1 MKSIVINSVFLF
13 LCMFFVQFPL
23 SLQAQELQA
32 MPQAEKLTQQEFMDM
47 TEPVV
52 RVVEQDPQTSFSF
65 RVVPEWT
72 EIGDDKLKNYVSQ
85 GRLYGDV
92 AVFVGPLTSQ
102 GRARFEVTSE
112 ELTSALYL
120 KHWVI
125 DRIIK
130 NGYTLI
136 SIEEKPDGRM
146 EALYIIF
153 KDGVTNVTRSLFKVN
168 GKRILMATYM
178 IPQDLY
184 KQYKDQQILTL
195 ENFRFTENDRE
206 YAEDVKTYAYLDKRK
221 FEYPQSLIVNS
232 SDIISEDEF
241 TIELLLRDQQN
252 FIKGNFRVDIYAR
265 DQEDFDLKQK
275 VADLLNAW
283 DENKL
288 ERRDLIEKKKYDTNE
303 NITYQN
309 IDVYGMSVK
318 SSEYLKYEEDPITQ
332 ELWLGILADEEYYYV
347 VSLVGVARDIDI
359 ISWSRNARAYEMII
373 RSLRKSELL

>member
-1 MKSIVINSVFLF
+1 
-13 LCMFFVQFPL
+13 
-23 SLQAQELQA
+23 
-32 MPQAEKLTQQEFMDM
+32 
-47 TEPVV
+47 
-52 RVVEQDPQTSFSF
+52 
-65 RVVPEWT
+65 
-72 EIGDDKLKNYVSQ
+72 
-85 GRLYGDV
+85 
-92 AVFVGPLTSQ
+92 
-102 GRARFEVTSE
+102 
-112 ELTSALYL
+112 
-120 KHWVI
+120 
-125 DRIIK
+125 
-130 NGYTLI
+130 
-136 SIEEKPDGRM
+136 
-146 EALYIIF
+146 
-153 KDGVTNVTRSLFKVN
+153 
-168 GKRILMATYM
+168 MATYM

-184 KQYKDQQILTL
+184 KQYKDQQIRTL

-275 VADLLNAW
+275 VAELLSSW
-283 DENKL
+283 EENKL
-288 ERRDLIEKKKYDTNE
+288 ERRDLIEKKKYDANE
-303 NITYQN
+303 NIIYQN

-332 ELWLGILADEEYYYV
+332 ELWLGILADDEYYYI